1 MENEKDIFDLLRE
14 ESENLSESPPY
25 EAWQR
30 LEKKLTKT
38 RKVKRKRRPM
48 ELQLIG
54 VVVAVLLLIVVG
66 VVSWFVTFQH
76 QEMLRGRQEF
86 AGLRF
91 LQGEWSLS
99 DNKMR
104 DVMVWQLSDSLTLE
118 GEKSLFFSDK
128 MISKAPIAI
137 KNKGKSNILVF
148 ENKTY
153 FLKNTTNDSFIFV
166 SDKSQE
172 VRLRKANNNR
182 FTISFGEGIIFVFNR
197 KQE

>member
-14 ESENLSESPPY
+14 ESENLSEAPPSD
-25 EAWQR
+25 AWQR

-38 RKVKRKRRPM
+38 RKIKRKRRPM

-76 QEMLRGRQEF
+76 QEVLRGRQEF
-86 AGLRF
+86 TGLRF
-91 LQGEWSLS
+91 LEGEWSLS
-99 DNKMR
+99 DNKMK
-104 DVMVWQLSDSLTLE
+104 DVLVWLLPDSLTLE

-128 MISKAPIAI
+128 MISKAPISI
-137 KNKGKSNILVF
+137 RNKGKSNILVF

-153 FLKNTTNDSFIFV
+153 FLKNTTNNNFIFV
-166 SDKSQE
+166 SEKNQE

-197 KQE
+197 KQG

>member
-1 MENEKDIFDLLRE
+1 
-14 ESENLSESPPY
+14 
-25 EAWQR
+25 
-30 LEKKLTKT
+30 
-38 RKVKRKRRPM
+38 M

-76 QEMLRGRQEF
+76 QEVLRGRQEF

-91 LQGEWSLS
+91 LEGEWSLS

-104 DVMVWQLSDSLTLE
+104 DVMAWQLLDSLTLE

-128 MISKAPIAI
+128 IISKAPISI
-137 KNKGKSNILVF
+137 RNKGKSNILVF

-153 FLKNTTNDSFIFV
+153 FLKNTSNDNFIFV
-166 SDKSQE
+166 SEKNQE

-197 KQE
+197 KQG

>member
-14 ESENLSESPPY
+14 ESENLSEVPPSD
-25 EAWQR
+25 AWQR

-38 RKVKRKRRPM
+38 RKIKRKRRPM

-76 QEMLRGRQEF
+76 QEVLRGRQEF

-91 LQGEWSLS
+91 LEGEWSLL

-104 DVMVWQLSDSLTLE
+104 DVMAWQLLDSLTLE

-128 MISKAPIAI
+128 IISKAPISI
-137 KNKGKSNILVF
+137 RNKGKSNILVF

-153 FLKNTTNDSFIFV
+153 FLKNTTNNNFIFV
-166 SDKSQE
+166 SEKNQE

-197 KQE
+197 KQG

>member
-14 ESENLSESPPY
+14 ESENLSEAPPS

-54 VVVAVLLLIVVG
+54 VVVAVLLLIVIG

-76 QEMLRGRQEF
+76 QEVLKGQQEF
-86 AGLRF
+86 AGMRF
-91 LQGEWSLS
+91 LRGEWSLF
-99 DNKMR
+99 DNKMT
-104 DVMVWQLSDSLTLE
+104 DVMVWQLTDSLTLE
-118 GEKSLFFSDK
+118 GEKSLFFGDK
-128 MISKAPIAI
+128 LISKASISI
-137 KNKGKSNILVF
+137 KNKGKSNVLVF
-148 ENKTY
+148 ENKPY
-153 FLKNTTNDSFIFV
+153 FLKSTTNDNFLFS
-166 SDKSQE
+166 SEKNQE
-172 VRLRKANNNR
+172 VRLRKATNNR

>member
-14 ESENLSESPPY
+14 ESENLSEAPPSD
-25 EAWQR
+25 AWQR

-38 RKVKRKRRPM
+38 RKIKRKRRPM

-76 QEMLRGRQEF
+76 QEVLRGRQEF

-91 LQGEWSLS
+91 LEGEWSLS
-99 DNKMR
+99 DNKMK
-104 DVMVWQLSDSLTLE
+104 DVLVWLLPDSLTLE

-128 MISKAPIAI
+128 MISKAPISI
-137 KNKGKSNILVF
+137 RNKGKSNILVF

-153 FLKNTTNDSFIFV
+153 FLKNTTNDNFIFV
-166 SDKSQE
+166 SEKNQE

-197 KQE
+197 KQG